1 VSKFG
6 ARLIESAK
14 QARSIA
20 RGECPYCHGE
30 CGHIDE
36 DRFWVDCE
44 ECDGTGEVEDDED
57 DPDDAD
63 PWRT

>member
-1 VSKFG
+1 MIPRVCP
-6 ARLIESAK
+6 
-14 QARSIA
+14 
-20 RGECPYCHGE
+20 ECNGE

-44 ECDGTGEVEDDED
+44 ECDGSGEVEDDD

-63 PWRT
+63 TWRTR